1 MPPEWA
7 LVALRLVVP
16 RSHPVR
22 RLHRLRPSIYLLSL
36 LDGRLRQCRGGE
48 GTVASSVASPLASP
62 QLLATAVLAPPQV
75 LASVLLVAALSA
87 FELLAFVLLAYASL
101 DSSAMGTLALT
112 AAPRRFRRLTSRC
125 WLDRHFY
132 LLDRRRL

>member
-1 MPPEWA
+1 MA
-7 LVALRLVVP
+7 
-16 RSHPVR
+16 SM
-22 RLHRLRPSIYLLSL
+22 
-36 LDGRLRQCRGGE
+36 
-48 GTVASSVASPLASP
+48 SSVAVASILASP
-62 QLLATAVLAPPQV
+62 QLRAVALLAPQ